1 MRLTVVQRNNLKKEC
16 GTCTKCCD
24 GTVAGVI
31 KGHKMFPGQPCFFLG
46 KSGCNDYENRP
57 NHPCKTYQCLWLSD
71 PSVPDFIKPEN
82 AEVIVDIE
90 TYKGKKY
97 LKITKPNKNIDNI
110 INYAKEYAIKN
121 NMSLIWF
128 EDESNNVNYF
138 GDEKL
143 CLEIISETNKQIKY
157 LNII

>member
-1 MRLTVVQRNNLKKEC
+1 M
-16 GTCTKCCD
+16 
-24 GTVAGVI
+24 
-31 KGHKMFPGQPCFFLG
+31 
-46 KSGCNDYENRP
+46 
-57 NHPCKTYQCLWLSD
+57 
-71 PSVPDFIKPEN
+71 
-82 AEVIVDIE
+82 
-90 TYKGKKY
+90 KY

-138 GDEKL
+138 GDENL
-143 CLEIISETNKQIKY
+143 CLEIINETNKQIKY